1 MATKILRTAK
11 RTVTLDARPDRPDL
25 RDRIYQPPLV
35 SLPHQYP
42 PPEWIKI
49 YLPRYSKAGLI
60 LDQGEE
66 GACTGFGLA
75 AVINYLLFR
84 QFVHAKA
91 PPSPTVSTRMIY
103 HLARKYD
110 EWPGEDYEGSSCR
123 GAMKGWFHHGV
134 CSDKLWP
141 YRDKNG
147 ERQVRPARPQMG
159 RRRRAA
165 PARRLLPDHE
175 GLDHRSPGG
184 HQRGRR
190 RVRVV
195 RRAPGLGFHREHE
208 VGDPD
213 DPVEDRDGPGRW
225 PRVRPRRLRRERF
238 IVQNSW
244 GEDWGFHGFARVTYD
259 DWLTNGD
266 DAWVAVMGAPIA
278 ARAPAI
284 MLASLRTLSPSD
296 AHLGAGLANGA
307 TAAVVAEPPRPNAWN
322 TETAVNH
329 TVILGND
336 GLPDHITLED
346 ADAAAA
352 VDRICYEL
360 PKAWL
365 KNPKNG
371 GRRIAVYAHGGLND
385 LTASLDRAKVMGP
398 WFEQNG
404 IYPVFIAWQSGV
416 ADTIENIIRDFIGSL
431 VSEAPDRKTRSLVDT
446 ASEARDY
453 LIEAAAIVPARPIW
467 SQMKQNA
474 VAASSGNGGMV
485 ALAGCLAR
493 LGRDYS
499 NLEVHLVGH
508 SAGAILLGAFL
519 GQLAG
524 NGLTARTVSLYAP
537 ACTVAFAN
545 STYLPAAENKIID
558 PKRVVCD
565 VLSNS
570 NELDD
575 TVGPYGKSLLYLV
588 SRALEPTHK
597 TPILGMEAT
606 WEPKLDKEGMFV
618 APAPGRPNPDVAF
631 WRKSWLKLSD
641 DAQSAGERSAWSR
654 SSRRSPSGRCTA
666 ASTTGSKASR
676 RRSRASSA
684 CRRPASCPCESSR
697 SEASRSGRETSTGHP
712 STATTTT
719 RANGDSDPGRRRAG
733 QERRRRGRFDA
744 TRRLLR
750 RLAPLAS
757 GTAPRASSPGGAG
770 GPRPCAGSLGAS
782 SHRPTASGGT
792 PASPWTERVAADAW
806 GPGGPSVGASGRLSP
821 PSRRRPLPAAATGTP
836 KTAFA
841 CSQNSRLSASPFRPP
856 LIRRVIVTKSPA
868 SASAL
873 RPFRAQNHAAA
884 RHPGPGVAKRS
895 GSPTRSTPMA
905 DPHAR

>member
-42 PPEWIKI
+42 PPEWIKT

-60 LDQGEE
+60 LDQGGE

-147 ERQVRPARPQMG
+147 EAKFVPPDPRWTADAAQRPLGAYYRIMKDSITDLQAAINEVGAVYVSSDVHRGWDSIASTKSAIPTIPWKTG
-159 RRRRAA
+159 TA
-165 PARRLLPDHE
+165 PA
-175 GLDHRSPGG
+175 GG
-184 HQRGRR
+184 HAFALVGYD
-190 RVRVV
+190 
-195 RRAPGLGFHREHE
+195 ASGF
-208 VGDPD
+208 
-213 DPVEDRDGPGRW
+213 
-225 PRVRPRRLRRERF
+225 L
-238 IVQNSW
+238 VQNSW

-259 DWLTNGD
+259 DWLTNAD

-307 TAAVVAEPPRPNAWN
+307 TADVVAEPPRPNAWN

-336 GLPDHITLED
+336 GLPDHLTLED

-416 ADTIENIIRDFIGSL
+416 ADTIENTIRDFIGGL

-545 STYLPAAENKIID
+545 NTYLPAAETKIID

-570 NELDD
+570 NELED

-606 WEPKLDKEGMFV
+606 WAPKLDKEGIFV

-641 DAQSAGERSAWSR
+641 DAQVLEEERVLEEIPAFTIR
-654 SSRRSPSGRCTA
+654 SVHGCFDNWIE
-666 ASTTGSKASR
+666 GV
-676 RRSRASSA
+676 
-684 CRRPASCPCESSR
+684 E
-697 SEASRSGRETSTGHP
+697 ET
-712 STATTTT
+712 
-719 RANGDSDPGRRRAG
+719 
-733 QERRRRGRFDA
+733 
-744 TRRLLR
+744 
-750 RLAPLAS
+750 LARIL
-757 GTAPRASSPGGAG
+757 GLSSPGKL
-770 GPRPCAGSLGAS
+770 PVRIESLRG
-782 SHRPTASGGT
+782 
-792 PASPWTERVAADAW
+792 
-806 GPGGPSVGASGRLSP
+806 
-821 PSRRRPLPAAATGTP
+821 
-836 KTAFA
+836 F
-841 CSQNSRLSASPFRPP
+841 
-856 LIRRVIVTKSPA
+856 
-868 SASAL
+868 
-873 RPFRAQNHAAA
+873 
-884 RHPGPGVAKRS
+884 
-895 GSPTRSTPMA
+895 
-905 DPHAR
+905 

>member
-1 MATKILRTAK
+1 MATKILRTSK

-42 PPEWIKI
+42 PPEWIKT
-49 YLPRYSKAGLI
+49 YLPKYSKAGLI

-66 GACTGFGLA
+66 GACTGFGLG

-84 QFVHAKA
+84 QFVIAKT

-134 CSDKLWP
+134 CSGKLWP

-147 ERQVRPARPQMG
+147 AARFVPPDPKWTADAAQRPLGAYYRIMKDSITDLQ
-159 RRRRAA
+159 AA
-165 PARRLLPDHE
+165 INEVGAVYVSSDV
-175 GLDHRSPGG
+175 HRGWDSIVPTQSAIPTIPWKTGTAPVGG
-184 HQRGRR
+184 HAFALVGYD
-190 RVRVV
+190 
-195 RRAPGLGFHREHE
+195 ASGF
-208 VGDPD
+208 V
-213 DPVEDRDGPGRW
+213 
-225 PRVRPRRLRRERF
+225 L
-238 IVQNSW
+238 QNSW

-284 MLASLRTLSPSD
+284 MLASLRTVSASD
-296 AHLGAGLANGA
+296 AHLSAGLANGA
-307 TAAVVAEPPRPNAWN
+307 TADAVAEPPRPNAWN

-336 GLPDHITLED
+336 GLPDHVTLED

-352 VDRICYEL
+352 VERVCYEL

-365 KNPKNG
+365 KSPKNG
-371 GRRIAVYAHGGLND
+371 GRRVAVYAHGGLND

-404 IYPVFIAWQSGV
+404 VYPVFIAWQSGV
-416 ADTIENIIRDFIGSL
+416 ADTIENIIGDLIGSL
-431 VSEAPDRKTRSLVDT
+431 ISGAQDRKTRSLVDT
-446 ASEARDY
+446 ISDARDY

-474 VAASSGNGGMV
+474 VAASSGDGGMV
-485 ALAGCLAR
+485 TLAKCLAK
-493 LGRDYS
+493 LGEDYS

-519 GQLAG
+519 RQLAS
-524 NGLTARTVSLYAP
+524 NQLTASTVSLYAP

-545 STYLPAAENKIID
+545 STYLPAAEEKVID
-558 PKRVVCD
+558 PKRVACD

-588 SRALEPTHK
+588 SRALEPSHK

-606 WEPKLDKEGMFV
+606 WEPKLDKEGVFA

-641 DAQSAGERSAWSR
+641 DAQVLEKERVVEELPAFSIR
-654 SSRRSPSGRCTA
+654 SVHGC
-666 ASTTGSKASR
+666 
-676 RRSRASSA
+676 
-684 CRRPASCPCESSR
+684 
-697 SEASRSGRETSTGHP
+697 
-712 STATTTT
+712 
-719 RANGDSDPGRRRAG
+719 
-733 QERRRRGRFDA
+733 FDNWIEGIEQ
-744 TRRLLR
+744 T
-750 RLAPLAS
+750 LARIL
-757 GTAPRASSPGGAG
+757 GLSSPGRL
-770 GPRPCAGSLGAS
+770 PVRIQSLRG
-782 SHRPTASGGT
+782 
-792 PASPWTERVAADAW
+792 
-806 GPGGPSVGASGRLSP
+806 
-821 PSRRRPLPAAATGTP
+821 
-836 KTAFA
+836 F
-841 CSQNSRLSASPFRPP
+841 
-856 LIRRVIVTKSPA
+856 
-868 SASAL
+868 
-873 RPFRAQNHAAA
+873 
-884 RHPGPGVAKRS
+884 
-895 GSPTRSTPMA
+895 
-905 DPHAR
+905 

>member
-1 MATKILRTAK
+1 MATKILRTSK

-25 RDRIYQPPLV
+25 RDRLYQPPLV

-42 PPEWIKI
+42 PPEWIET

-84 QFVHAKA
+84 QFVLGKT
-91 PPSPTVSTRMIY
+91 PSSPTVSTRMIY

-147 ERQVRPARPQMG
+147 DAKFVPPDPKWNADAAQRPLGAYYRIMKDSITDLQ
-159 RRRRAA
+159 AA
-165 PARRLLPDHE
+165 INEVGAVYVSSDV
-175 GLDHRSPGG
+175 HRGWDSIVNTTSAIPTIPWKTGTAPVGG
-184 HQRGRR
+184 H
-190 RVRVV
+190 
-195 RRAPGLGFHREHE
+195 AFAL
-208 VGDPD
+208 VGYDAS
-213 DPVEDRDGPGRW
+213 G
-225 PRVRPRRLRRERF
+225 F

-284 MLASLRTLSPSD
+284 MLASLRTLSASD

-307 TAAVVAEPPRPNAWN
+307 TADVVAELARPNAWN

-336 GLPDHITLED
+336 GLPDHVTIED

-352 VDRICYEL
+352 VERVCYEL

-365 KNPKNG
+365 KSPKNG

-385 LTASLDRAKVMGP
+385 LTASLERAKVMGP

-404 IYPVFIAWQSGV
+404 VYPVFVAWQSGV
-416 ADTIENIIRDFIGSL
+416 ADTIENIIGDLIDDL
-431 VSEAPDRKTRSLVDT
+431 VSGAQDRKTRSLVDT
-446 ASEARDY
+446 ISEARDY
-453 LIEAAAIVPARPIW
+453 LIEVAAIVPARPIW

-474 VAASSGNGGMV
+474 VAASSGAGGMV
-485 ALAGCLAR
+485 TLATCLAR
-493 LGRDYS
+493 LGQDYS

-519 GQLAG
+519 GQLAS
-524 NGLTARTVSLYAP
+524 NQLTARTVSLYAP

-545 STYLPAAENKIID
+545 STYLPAAEKRIID

-588 SRALEPTHK
+588 SRALEPSHK

-606 WEPKLDKEGMFV
+606 WEPKLDKEGVFA
-618 APAPGRPNPDVAF
+618 APTPGRPNPDVAF
-631 WRKSWLKLSD
+631 WRRSWLKLSD
-641 DAQSAGERSAWSR
+641 DAQVLEEERVVEELPAFSIRSAH
-654 SSRRSPSGRCTA
+654 GC
-666 ASTTGSKASR
+666 
-676 RRSRASSA
+676 
-684 CRRPASCPCESSR
+684 
-697 SEASRSGRETSTGHP
+697 
-712 STATTTT
+712 
-719 RANGDSDPGRRRAG
+719 
-733 QERRRRGRFDA
+733 FDNWIEGIEQ
-744 TRRLLR
+744 T
-750 RLAPLAS
+750 LARIL
-757 GTAPRASSPGGAG
+757 GLSSPGKL
-770 GPRPCAGSLGAS
+770 PVRIQSLRG
-782 SHRPTASGGT
+782 
-792 PASPWTERVAADAW
+792 
-806 GPGGPSVGASGRLSP
+806 
-821 PSRRRPLPAAATGTP
+821 
-836 KTAFA
+836 F
-841 CSQNSRLSASPFRPP
+841 
-856 LIRRVIVTKSPA
+856 
-868 SASAL
+868 
-873 RPFRAQNHAAA
+873 
-884 RHPGPGVAKRS
+884 
-895 GSPTRSTPMA
+895 
-905 DPHAR
+905 

>member
-42 PPEWIKI
+42 PPEWIKT

-84 QFVHAKA
+84 QFVHAKV

-141 YRDKNG
+141 YRDRNG
-147 ERQVRPARPQMG
+147 AAKFVPPDPRWTADAAQRPLGAYYRIMKASITDLQAAINEVGAVYVSSDVHRGWDSIASTKSAIPTIPWKTG
-159 RRRRAA
+159 AA
-165 PARRLLPDHE
+165 PA
-175 GLDHRSPGG
+175 GG
-184 HQRGRR
+184 HAFALVGYD
-190 RVRVV
+190 
-195 RRAPGLGFHREHE
+195 ASGF
-208 VGDPD
+208 V
-213 DPVEDRDGPGRW
+213 
-225 PRVRPRRLRRERF
+225 
-238 IVQNSW
+238 VQNSW

-259 DWLTNGD
+259 DWLTNAD

-284 MLASLRTLSPSD
+284 MLASLRTVSPTD
-296 AHLGAGLANGA
+296 AHLSAGLANGA
-307 TAAVVAEPPRPNAWN
+307 TAATVAEPPRPNAWN

-336 GLPDHITLED
+336 GLPDHVTLED

-352 VDRICYEL
+352 VERVCYEL

-365 KNPKNG
+365 KSPKHG

-404 IYPVFIAWQSGV
+404 VYPVFIAWQSGV
-416 ADTIENIIRDFIGSL
+416 ADTIENIIGDFIDTL
-431 VSEAPDRKTRSLVDT
+431 VTEAQDRKTRSLVDT
-446 ASEARDY
+446 VSEARDY

-474 VAASSGNGGMV
+474 VAASSGDGGMV
-485 ALAGCLAR
+485 TLARCLAR
-493 LGRDYS
+493 LGEDFS

-519 GQLAG
+519 GQLASKQ
-524 NGLTARTVSLYAP
+524 LTARTVSLYAP

-545 STYLPAAENKIID
+545 STYLPAAENKVID
-558 PKRVVCD
+558 PKQVVCD

-575 TVGPYGKSLLYLV
+575 SVGPYGKSLLYLV
-588 SRALEPTHK
+588 SRALEPAHK

-606 WEPKLDKEGMFV
+606 WEPKLDKEGVFV

-631 WRKSWLKLSD
+631 WRRSWLKLSD
-641 DAQSAGERSAWSR
+641 DAQVLEKKRVVEEL
-654 SSRRSPSGRCTA
+654 PVFTI
-666 ASTTGSKASR
+666 
-676 RRSRASSA
+676 
-684 CRRPASCPCESSR
+684 R
-697 SEASRSGRETSTGHP
+697 SEHGC
-712 STATTTT
+712 
-719 RANGDSDPGRRRAG
+719 
-733 QERRRRGRFDA
+733 FDNWIEGVEQ
-744 TRRLLR
+744 T
-750 RLAPLAS
+750 LARIL
-757 GTAPRASSPGGAG
+757 GLSSPGKL
-770 GPRPCAGSLGAS
+770 PVRIQSLRG
-782 SHRPTASGGT
+782 
-792 PASPWTERVAADAW
+792 
-806 GPGGPSVGASGRLSP
+806 
-821 PSRRRPLPAAATGTP
+821 
-836 KTAFA
+836 F
-841 CSQNSRLSASPFRPP
+841 
-856 LIRRVIVTKSPA
+856 
-868 SASAL
+868 
-873 RPFRAQNHAAA
+873 
-884 RHPGPGVAKRS
+884 
-895 GSPTRSTPMA
+895 
-905 DPHAR
+905 